1 MAMSVPLG
9 IVSRFCSCWKPRRF
23 LQWRRGKVAAPR
35 HGGGGGRFDDR
46 PPRVRQQQPE
56 LLHRP
61 DCQQCPLRP
70 FAWQVAVVACA
81 ARLAGGVLPNPAHD
95 ELSVEP

>member
-9 IVSRFCSCWKPRRF
+9 IVLRFCSCWKPRRF
-23 LQWRRGKVAAPR
+23 LQWRRGEVAASR

-56 LLHRP
+56 LLGMPGRQH
-61 DCQQCPLRP
+61 CPLRRC
-70 FAWQVAVVACA
+70 AWQVAGVACA
-81 ARLAGGVLPNPAHD
+81 ARLTGDDSPNHAHY